1 MREQQTCW
9 HCFHWPILCAPSQSW
24 VAACVREKCILL
36 LVVVVVV
43 IAFVAVVV
51 VMVVVVEGGSESEV
65 GRNRLI
71 YCLHYTRP

>member
-9 HCFHWPILCAPSQSW
+9 HCFHWPLLCAPSQSW
-24 VAACVREKCILL
+24 VAACVRKKCILL

-43 IAFVAVVV
+43 TAFVAVV

-71 YCLHYTRP
+71 YRLHCPRP